1 MQRRNFVLYLLLNVF
16 VSACVTSGILY
27 WYDRNYRAVTLP
39 QVSAPTASSGATI
52 VGGSTPQQGTIQ
64 IVSVIGAG
72 VLNVEAV
79 VVRYN
84 GEGEMDLTGWHLKDA
99 AGHSYTFP
107 PFKLFKN
114 GAVQVHTAGGTNT
127 AIDLFWGERQPV
139 WQSGQAVLLTTPE
152 GAAQDSYPVP

>member
-27 WYDRNYRAVTLP
+27 WYDRNYRAVSLP
-39 QVSAPTASSGATI
+39 QPSVASAPPGATLSA
-52 VGGSTPQQGTIQ
+52 GAATPQQGVVQ

-72 VLNVEAV
+72 VLNAEAV
-79 VVRYN
+79 MVKYN
-84 GEGEMDLTGWHLKDA
+84 GEGELDLTGWHLRDA

-114 GAVQVHTAGGTNT
+114 GAVQVHTG
-127 AIDLFWGERQPV
+127 
-139 WQSGQAVLLTTPE
+139 
-152 GAAQDSYPVP
+152 